1 MLNVYGFKSQTV
13 PEEGYKMKSQNV
25 ILENFPE
32 SQAKQ
37 FQHII
42 LRSTSNEVVDKI
54 TEHTSGLHE
63 QVVMDTHLKIMNSA
77 IQPYLNGDLPFIN
90 VYNYFKYIQGII
102 SHVNVERYLL
112 LLMRT
117 FIFFLIDLDEIKP
130 DNNSEMMKT
139 INKILLILLEISE
152 PKHIL

>member
-1 MLNVYGFKSQTV
+1 
-13 PEEGYKMKSQNV
+13 
-25 ILENFPE
+25 
-32 SQAKQ
+32 
-37 FQHII
+37 
-42 LRSTSNEVVDKI
+42 
-54 TEHTSGLHE
+54 
-63 QVVMDTHLKIMNSA
+63 MDTHLKIMNSA

-102 SHVNVERYLL
+102 SHVNVGRYLL

-117 FIFFLIDLDEIKP
+117 FIFFLIALDEIKP